1 MRFRRALPGA
11 IVGYLI
17 GGLYARVSYLWAA
30 EYLPSFFAQH
40 GYQSY
45 GSLPLLV
52 SLADFIR
59 YNFVWYSTIISI
71 TVIII
76 GAAYA
81 DKTLRATLSRFIDK
95 GLAKSPA

>member
-1 MRFRRALPGA
+1 LPGA

-30 EYLPSFFAQH
+30 EYLPAFFAQH
-40 GYQSY
+40 GYQFS

-52 SLADFIR
+52 SLANFIR
-59 YNFVWYSTIISI
+59 YNFVWYSALLSVVTLV
-71 TVIII
+71 T

-81 DKTLRATLSRFIDK
+81 DKTLRATLSRFTDRSLDK
-95 GLAKSPA
+95 LSA